1 MHPPSATSFSSPIC
15 VLKKVNNVSFETF
28 ICFRY
33 LKAKRKQGFIS
44 LITFISVAGV
54 AVGVMAL
61 IVVLAVM
68 AGFTSELRN
77 KILGVNSHIVVQKLG
92 GIIDNYP
99 ALVDA
104 IQHTEGV
111 KSVTPY
117 IYSQTMITT
126 GNNGTGIVLRGIDPA
141 SASSVLSLSS
151 QLIQGNIAGLSRS
164 EKEPGSPPG
173 IIIGK
178 HLARELRVGMGDR
191 VRLLSPSGPLTPM
204 GVIPKIKTCEVTGI
218 FDTGMYEY
226 DSSLAYISLKT
237 AQQFLGMGEAVHG
250 IEVNVND
257 IYQAQDIA
265 AKIEEM
271 LGPGF
276 VAKDWMRMNQ
286 NLFSALKLEKT
297 AMFIILT
304 LIVLVAAFNIISTLT
319 MVVMEKTKDI
329 AVLKS
334 MGAKSGSILRI
345 FVYEGLIIGCTGTAI
360 GVAGGLGLCK
370 ILSRYQFIKLPSD
383 VYPMS
388 TLPVKVLPFDVTAV
402 ALAAVLITFLAT
414 IYPSWQASRIEPAEA
429 LRY

>member
-1 MHPPSATSFSSPIC
+1 
-15 VLKKVNNVSFETF
+15 VGFETF

-92 GIIDNYP
+92 GVISDYP
-99 ALVDA
+99 ELIST
-104 IQHTEGV
+104 IQHVKGV

-117 IYSQTMITT
+117 IYAQTMITT
-126 GNNGTGIVLRGIDPA
+126 GSNGTGIVLRGIDPE
-141 SASSVLSLSS
+141 SAASVLSLGTQLS
-151 QLIQGNIAGLSRS
+151 QGDIAGLRNA
-164 EKEPGSPPG
+164 EDEPGIPPG
-173 IIIGK
+173 IILGK
-178 HLARELRVGMGDR
+178 HLASQLRTGMGER

-204 GVIPKIKTCEVTGI
+204 GVIPKIKTCEVAGI

-226 DSSLAYISLKT
+226 DSSLAYISIRT
-237 AQQFLGMGEAVHG
+237 AQQFLGIGDTVHG
-250 IEVNVND
+250 IEINVDD
-257 IYQAQDIA
+257 IYQAQAIA
-265 AKIEEM
+265 RQIEEQ
-271 LGPGF
+271 LGAGF

-319 MVVMEKTKDI
+319 MVVMEKNKDI
-329 AVLKS
+329 AILKS
-334 MGAKSGSILRI
+334 MGAKSANILRI
-345 FVYEGLIIGCTGTAI
+345 FVYEGLIIGCTGTVL

-402 ALAAVLITFLAT
+402 AVAAVLITFLAT
-414 IYPSWQASRIEPAEA
+414 IYPSWQASRVEPAEA

>member
-1 MHPPSATSFSSPIC
+1 MHPPSVTLFSSPIC

-99 ALVDA
+99 ALVNA

>member
-1 MHPPSATSFSSPIC
+1 M
-15 VLKKVNNVSFETF
+15 SFESF

-44 LITFISVAGV
+44 LITVISVAGV

-77 KILGVNSHIVVQKLG
+77 KILGVNSDIVVQKLG
-92 GIIDNYP
+92 DVIHEYP
-99 ALVDA
+99 SLTET
-104 IQHTEGV
+104 IKKTEGV
-111 KSVTPY
+111 KSATPY
-117 IYSQTMITT
+117 IYAQTMITA
-126 GNNGTGIVLRGIDPA
+126 GSSGTGIVVRGIDPA
-141 SASSVLSLSS
+141 SAASVLSLSS
-151 QLIQGNIAGLSRS
+151 QMVRGDISAILPSSEDSR
-164 EKEPGSPPG
+164 KPPG
-173 IIIGK
+173 IIMGK
-178 HLARELRVGMGDR
+178 HLARQMRVGMGDR

-204 GVIPKIKTCEVTGI
+204 GVIPKIKTCVVVGI

-226 DSSLAYISLKT
+226 DSSLAYISIPA
-237 AQQFLGMGEAVHG
+237 AQQFLGIGDAVHG
-250 IEVNVND
+250 IEIKLDD
-257 IYQAQDIA
+257 IYAAHAIATDI
-265 AKIEEM
+265 ENS

-276 VAKDWMRMNQ
+276 VAKDWMMMNQ

-304 LIVLVAAFNIISTLT
+304 LIVLVAAFNIISTLI

-329 AVLKS
+329 AILKS
-334 MGAKSGSILRI
+334 MGASSKKIMRI
-345 FVYEGLIIGCTGTAI
+345 FVYEGLIIGLTGTVI
-360 GVAGGLGLCK
+360 GVAGGLGICK

-388 TLPVKVLPFDVTAV
+388 TLPVKVLPLDVTVIAV
-402 ALAAVLITFLAT
+402 SAVLITFLAT
-414 IYPSWQASRIEPAEA
+414 LYPSWQASRIEPAEA